1 MRVTWLSHKGKK
13 VLFSNYIGCKNAEE
27 MIEVL
32 HKEAETLRAQTI
44 KVLVMADFS
53 IFFPNDKYMD
63 EVKKVGNAVLK
74 AKIQKTATVG
84 ITGIKKILFKAYI
97 TFTGQKDVKIFDNQK
112 EALDWLTE

>member
-1 MRVTWLSHKGKK
+1 MSVTWVNHKGKK
-13 VLFSNYIGCKNAEE
+13 ILFSNYVECKNAEE

-32 HKEAETLRAQTI
+32 HKEAETLKTQTT
-44 KVLVMADFS
+44 KVLVMADFTNS
-53 IFFPNDKYMD
+53 FPNDKYMD

-97 TFTGQKDVKIFDNQK
+97 TFTGQKNIKLFDNQK

>member
-1 MRVTWLSHKGKK
+1 
-13 VLFSNYIGCKNAEE
+13 

-32 HKEAETLRAQTI
+32 HKEAETLRVQTS

-53 IFFPNDKYMD
+53 NSFPNDKYMD
-63 EVKKVGNAVLK
+63 EVKKVGNAVK
-74 AKIQKTATVG
+74 AKNQKTATVW

-97 TFTGQKDVKIFDNQK
+97 TFTGQKDVKLFDNQK